1 MITNPL
7 IKTGGIP
14 SMKPAQ
20 VMPSTRGLTKLVTT
34 SDRFGNPG
42 IAKQQ
47 IVTRELWDYIPL
59 DGRTSFDFFTEVRNK
74 TFPLTNLQENKLQP
88 GETMILKRYWLTVLA
103 TKEVE
108 FGTNY
113 EWQPVTTTFSNLN
126 LTLFNWFNDNVR
138 VVKDKGTLANSP
150 EFNKSGFN
158 QLSNVYTLDSEISIQ
173 TEIQFYANIKT
184 VLYNPLPSPG
194 TSYYLG
200 LHVEGI
206 GTILNPKATY

>member
-7 IKTGGIP
+7 IKTGGVP
-14 SMKPAQ
+14 SMKSAQ

-47 IVTRELWDYIPL
+47 VVTRELWDYIEL
-59 DGRTSFDFFTEVRNK
+59 VGRTSFDFFTEVRNK

-88 GETMILKRYWLTVLA
+88 GETMILKRYWLSVLA
-103 TKEVE
+103 
-108 FGTNY
+108 
-113 EWQPVTTTFSNLN
+113 VTTDEIGTSFKWTPVGTISSNLD

-150 EFNKSGFN
+150 LFNKSAYN
-158 QLSNVYTLDSEISIQ
+158 QDCYVYTLDSEITIQ
-173 TEIQFYANIKT
+173 TEIQFYANVKT
-184 VLYNPLPSPG
+184 VNYSILPPLG
-194 TSYYLG
+194 TKYYLG

-206 GTILNPKATY
+206 GTILNPKAVY

>member
-7 IKTGGIP
+7 IKTGGVP

-20 VMPSTRGLTKLVTT
+20 VMPSGKGITKLVTT

-47 IVTRELWDYIPL
+47 FVTRELWDYIPL

-74 TFPLTNLQENKLQP
+74 TFPFTNLQENKLQP
-88 GETMILKRYWLTVLA
+88 GETMILKRYWLAILVIEETEAGV
-103 TKEVE
+103 TY
-108 FGTNY
+108 T
-113 EWQPVTTTFSNLN
+113 WQPANNVSNLN

-184 VLYNPLPSPG
+184 VAYNSVPKPG
-194 TSYYLG
+194 QTVYLG